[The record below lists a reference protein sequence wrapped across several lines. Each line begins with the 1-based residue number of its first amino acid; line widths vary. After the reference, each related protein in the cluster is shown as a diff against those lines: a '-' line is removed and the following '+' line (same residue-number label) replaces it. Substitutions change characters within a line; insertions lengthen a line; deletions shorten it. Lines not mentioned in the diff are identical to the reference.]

1 MGRGESLHRIL
12 SWLGAHPALL
22 FLLWA
27 LWLSFP
33 YFGFGA
39 SSYVWLPDNGDALLP
54 MQLAKADD
62 RVREQMGWWS
72 HLAVSGTDG
81 LSSLWIGE
89 PLFALFALLP
99 GWLSYGLVMGGQR
112 FLAGFFTYRLMRD
125 ALSLEALPA
134 LYAGFA
140 YALFC
145 QGSINHQWAG
155 FTLYDGLALPGIP
168 FFLWALLQLDARR
181 KPLLYAGA
189 SILGVLLAATSPFFL
204 AVFLF
209 PLVLAWFLWIAPRR
223 QRSFQIALLL
233 FGFSW
238 ALAEVPVLWAAHLN
252 SPLSQRSLLPA
263 GALSGE
269 LLENWQF
276 HLSLSGHLL
285 RDSALSLT
293 LAVLGR
299 YASPRKDRVQGIVL
313 CLFLGCLVYKLLY
326 PMIARGLLDH
336 MGSLKGFGFDRLYLL
351 CPFLAATAGAIGVA
365 GLGHGWDVRLSR
377 PPSTARVIPLQ
388 RIAFAAAAF
397 LLAFQSA
404 VVLHDVLA
412 EMAAGRNFRNL
423 YRNPSMLELAARRE
437 AEEPFRV
444 ATLAE
449 FSSGRYSLHPGYAWA
464 GGLESADGYVNL
476 FSRRYHQFWSVL
488 IDPVSRYGME
498 PLSRFRKGGHRLYL
512 LAPGGDSADVP
523 HGRVPA
529 DCFRPA
535 LLSLANVRFLLSSS
549 PLEMDGMV
557 PVDSASLSLQ
567 QAWEKRPRRDK
578 LLGLI
583 RGEYPGEPLYVYENL
598 EVLPRAFLAGRVELF
613 HGEEQV
619 LYALGRATR
628 NDLAVTAYLT
638 HSDAQ
643 GLPLPLGAGKGGV
656 VSIRHYRADRIT
668 LDVDARSDSVLVVT
682 NNYSPFW
689 KAYVDGRPCRLFPA
703 DHAFQG
709 LAVARGRHE
718 VLLSYEPPYA
728 SAPGLYRR

>member
-12 SWLGAHPALL
+12 SWLGSRPSLL

-62 RVREQMGWWS
+62 RVREQMGLWS

-99 GWLSYGLVMGGQR
+99 GWLFYGLIMGGQR
-112 FLAGFFTYRLMRD
+112 FLAGFFMYRLMRD
-125 ALSLEALPA
+125 ALSLETLPA

-168 FFLWALLQLDARR
+168 FFLWALLQLDDRR
-181 KPLLYAGA
+181 KPVLYAGA
-189 SILGVLLAATSPFFL
+189 SILGVLLAATSLFYL

-209 PLVLAWFLWIAPRR
+209 PVVFAWFFWITPRR
-223 QRSFQIALLL
+223 HRSFQIAILL

-238 ALAEVPVLWAAHLN
+238 ALVEAPLLWAAQLN
-252 SPLSQRSLLPA
+252 SPLSQRSLRLA
-263 GALSGE
+263 GALSGD
-269 LLENWQF
+269 LLESWQF

-285 RDSALSLT
+285 RDSALSLS

-299 YASPRKDRVQGIVL
+299 YASARKDRVLGIVL
-313 CLFLGCLVYKLLY
+313 ALFLGCLVYKLVY
-326 PMIARGLLDH
+326 PFIARGLLDH

-351 CPFLAATAGAIGVA
+351 CPFLAATAGAIGLA

-388 RIAFAAAAF
+388 KVAFAAAAC

-404 VVLHDVLA
+404 LVLHDVLA
-412 EMAAGRNFRNL
+412 EMASGRNFRNL

-437 AEEPFRV
+437 AGGPFRV

-449 FSSGRYSLHPGYAWA
+449 FSSGRYRLHPGYAWA
-464 GGLESADGYVNL
+464 CGLESADGYVNL

-488 IDPVSRYGME
+488 IDPASRYGME

-512 LAPGGDSADVP
+512 LAPGGDSADGP
-523 HGRVPA
+523 QGPLPA

-535 LLSLANVRFLLSSS
+535 LLSLANVRFILSPR
-549 PLEMDGMV
+549 PLGMDGMV
-557 PVDSASLSLQ
+557 PVDSAALALQ
-567 QAWEKRPRRDK
+567 KAWEKRPLRDK
-578 LLGLI
+578 LFGLI
-583 RGEYPGEPLYVYENL
+583 RGEYPGEPLYAYENL
-598 EVLPRAFLAGRVELF
+598 EVLPRAFLAERVERF
-613 HGEEQV
+613 HAEEQV
-619 LYALGRATR
+619 LHALSRATR
-628 NDLAVTAYLT
+628 DELAVTAYLT

-643 GLPLPLGAGKGGV
+643 GLPDRLGGGKGGSV
-656 VSIRHYRADRIT
+656 DIRDYRADRIT
-668 LDVDARSDSVLVVT
+668 LDIDARSDSVLVIT

-689 KAYVDGRPCRLFPA
+689 KAYVDGQQYRLFPA

-709 LAVARGRHE
+709 LAVPRGRHA
-718 VLLSYEPPYA
+718 VVLSYEPPYA
-728 SAPGLYRR
+728 VSPRLYLR